1 MARRVIARLISAAV
15 VGPLAAGFL
24 SAGFLSTGV
33 AAAERAAVP
42 TADGVPDV
50 LVVIDSLTPLVPGP
64 AGQLTVR
71 GRVVSTAREPLSDV
85 SVVLRRSAA
94 PLSGRAQVGEVAE
107 APMSADEGDPDDV
120 VLTGTT
126 VTVAD
131 TLPPGDAAPFQ
142 LSLPLA
148 SAGFTE
154 PGAYVLGVEASGRLA
169 DEASPR
175 RLGAERTFLP
185 WFPAD
190 VTPIRLAWL
199 WPLAAPADRTASGV
213 LLSVDIPES
222 ISPGGRLFTLVDVGR
237 RYPEAVSWIVD
248 PALLQT
254 VADLGGGYQVRVD
267 GGLIAGDRESQ
278 ARAWLD
284 QVSAVAAATG
294 VRTLPYADI
303 DASAAVRAG
312 MSADVVRAVTS
323 GPGVAAAALGE
334 IAPGGLA
341 WSPFPRLDPQAL
353 SVLSSAGTVQV
364 VVPSSA
370 LRPADPGMP
379 VATVPTGQGTVSA
392 VLADPGLA
400 RAISLPQRTPAEIL
414 LARQQFLAETAVLAT
429 GPGGAYVVAPETTT
443 WDPARGLLIPL
454 LRALRTAPW
463 LQEMTL
469 AEILAEPAGT
479 RTRAGYGARA
489 RAEELPAGYMASVE
503 RLSSQVTSFVS
514 ILDNPVGVTEPFSA
528 AILRSQSAAWR
539 PDLPA
544 GEALVRAVGA
554 ELSADMDR
562 VRVLSAGTITFSGDT
577 GRIPVTIT
585 NDLDRAVT
593 VGLALRG
600 QPDRRLES
608 QALTGIVVP
617 PGRMT
622 SVDLTARVIG
632 GEPLTVEVQLI
643 DGAGGDYGEPSLI
656 ELRSTAYA
664 RAAAWVVAVAFAA
677 ILVFV
682 VVGVIRRIHRAR
694 ATPAVKD
701 LGR

>member
-1 MARRVIARLISAAV
+1 MARRLTARLLGAV
-15 VGPLAAGFL
+15 
-24 SAGFLSTGV
+24 V
-33 AAAERAAVP
+33 AAAFALGLLGLAAP
-42 TADGVPDV
+42 GGAALPAADGVPDV
-50 LVVIDSLTPLVPGP
+50 LVVIDSITPLVPEESGR
-64 AGQLTVR
+64 LTVR

-94 PLSGRAQVGEVAE
+94 PLTGRAQIGAVAD
-107 APMSADEGDPDDV
+107 AALSPPDGDPDDV

-126 VTVAD
+126 VEVAD
-131 TLPPGDAAPFQ
+131 TLPPGDAVPFR

-148 SAGFTE
+148 SSGLTA
-154 PGAYVLGVEASGRLA
+154 PGAYVLGVEARGRLA
-169 DEASPR
+169 AETSTR
-175 RLGAERTFLP
+175 RLGVERTFLP
-185 WFPAD
+185 WFPGD
-190 VTPIRLAWL
+190 ITPIRLAWL
-199 WPLAAPADRTASGV
+199 WPLVAPADRTASGV
-213 LLSVDIPES
+213 LLSTDIPES

-237 RYPEAVSWIVD
+237 RYPDAVSWIAD

-267 GGLIAGDRESQ
+267 GGLIAGDREAQ
-278 ARAWLD
+278 ARSWLE
-284 QVSAVAAATG
+284 QVSAVAAGSG
-294 VRTLPYADI
+294 VRTLPYADV
-303 DASAAVRAG
+303 DASASVRAG
-312 MSADVVRAVTS
+312 LSADVVRAVTS

-341 WSPFPRLDPQAL
+341 WSPFPRLDPEAL
-353 SVLSSAGTVQV
+353 AVLASAGTADV
-364 VVPSSA
+364 VVPAGA
-370 LRPADPGMP
+370 LRPSDAGSPIS
-379 VATVPTGQGTVSA
+379 TVPTDQGTVRA
-392 VLADPGLA
+392 ILADPGLQ
-400 RAISLPQRTPAEIL
+400 RALSLPQRTPAEIL

-429 GPGGAYVVAPETTT
+429 GAGGTYVVAPEATT

-463 LQEMTL
+463 VDPVTL
-469 AEILAEPAGT
+469 TEVLAEPPVT

-489 RAEELPAGYMASVE
+489 RAQELPPGYLASIE
-503 RLSSQVTSFVS
+503 RLAGRVTSFASV
-514 ILDNPVGVTEPFSA
+514 LDNPVGVTEPFSA
-528 AILRSQSAAWR
+528 AVLRTQSAAWR
-539 PDLPA
+539 TDLPT
-544 GEALVRAVGA
+544 GQALVRAVGL
-554 ELSADMDR
+554 ELSADMDQ

-600 QPDRRLES
+600 QPERRLVSE
-608 QALTGIVVP
+608 ALTSIVVP

-643 DGAGGDYGEPSLI
+643 DGLGGNYGEPSLI
-656 ELRSTAYA
+656 ALTSSAYS
-664 RAAAWVVAVAFAA
+664 RAAAWVVAVAFGA

-694 ATPAVKD
+694 AASASAN
-701 LGR
+701 LER